1 MSDQNVGSASTQE
14 PSGQSET
21 NSNDKVAY
29 DTYRRVLAEAKKLK
43 DQVKLYEEEK
53 VKSHEQ
59 KLKEQNEWKALAE
72 AKSAQAEHLEKAFK
86 EQQEQ
91 IVNGMKYQEFE
102 KHLGGRLKN
111 RDYATF
117 IDFDK
122 IVINPE
128 TKQIDAESVKGVV
141 SGFVKEHSSLVE
153 FSGGAKMPNEA
164 GKTATFGGK
173 SVSQMTPAEIRDYI
187 IEQHKNGS
195 LK

>member
-14 PSGQSET
+14 PSGQPET

-53 VKSHEQ
+53 SKGHEQ

-72 AKSAQAEHLEKAFK
+72 AKSAQAEQLEKALK

-102 KHLGGRLKN
+102 KHLGGRLKS

-128 TKQIDAESVKGVV
+128 TKQIDQDSAKSVV
-141 SGFVKEHSSLVE
+141 SQFVKEHSSLVE
-153 FSGGAKMPNEA
+153 FATGKLPNGAPKQFEGNASFETLKTKEDFKKAMA
-164 GKTATFGGK
+164 IAMGK
-173 SVSQMTPAEIRDYI
+173 
-187 IEQHKNGS
+187 N
-195 LK
+195 

>member
-14 PSGQSET
+14 PSGQPET
-21 NSNDKVAY
+21 NSSDKVAY

-53 VKSHEQ
+53 VKGHEQ

-72 AKSAQAEHLEKAFK
+72 AKSAQAEQLEKAFK

-91 IVNGMKYQEFE
+91 IVNGMKFQEFE
-102 KHLGGRLKN
+102 KHLGGKLKN

-122 IVINPE
+122 IVINPD
-128 TKQIDAESVKGVV
+128 TKQIDQDSAKSVV
-141 SGFVKEHSSLVE
+141 SQFVKEHSSLVE
-153 FSGGAKMPNEA
+153 FSGGIRMPNEA
-164 GKTATFGGK
+164 AKSAVFGAK
-173 SVSQMTPAEIRDYI
+173 PFDKMTPAEMRDYI
-187 IEQHKNGS
+187 LEQHKNGN

>member
-1 MSDQNVGSASTQE
+1 MSDQNAGSASTQE

-43 DQVKLYEEEK
+43 DQVRLYEEEK
-53 VKSHEQ
+53 AKSHEQ

-72 AKSAQAEHLEKAFK
+72 AKSAQAEQLEKAFK

-128 TKQIDAESVKGVV
+128 TKQIDSESVKGVV
-141 SGFVKEHSSLVE
+141 SQFVKEHSSLVE
-153 FSGGAKMPNEA
+153 FQGGAKLPNEA
-164 GKTATFGGK
+164 AKSAAFGAK
-173 SVSQMTPAEIRDYI
+173 PVEKMTPSELREYI
-187 IEQHKNGS
+187 IEQAKIGN